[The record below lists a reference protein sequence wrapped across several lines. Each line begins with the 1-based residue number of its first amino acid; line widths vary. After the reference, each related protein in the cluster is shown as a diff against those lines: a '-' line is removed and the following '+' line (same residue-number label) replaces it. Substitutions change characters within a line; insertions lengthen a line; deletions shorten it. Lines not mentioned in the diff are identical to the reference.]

1 MALREETTTLCR
13 TCGAPISYTTRD
25 GEYCAF
31 GHRQH
36 VFTTYDMRPG
46 NARELEESQLS
57 EIEKRMLTRLG
68 CHFEAAA

>member
-1 MALREETTTLCR
+1 MAAKDDTPLCR
-13 TCGAPISYTTRD
+13 KCGAPISYKTND

-46 NARELEESQLS
+46 DARELEESQLS
-57 EIEKRMLTRLG
+57 DIERRTLLRLG
-68 CHFEAAA
+68 YHFGEAA